1 MPLTAL
7 DIFKHLPKS
16 NCGKC
21 GFPTCLAFSMQMAA
35 KKAGLDQCPEV
46 TDEARAALEGAS
58 SPPIRLV
65 CIGKGEG
72 KIEIGQ
78 ETVLFRHDETFYHPT
93 GIAVRVKDDLDD
105 AALDARVQAIKAL
118 SFERVGQKIAVD
130 MIAVENASG
139 SEDRFKRA
147 ATAASQ
153 TGLAMILMSSNPKAL
168 AAALEVCADKNP
180 LIYRADAGNWEDMAA
195 AAKQTCCP
203 LAVDA
208 SDLEKAA
215 ELTQK
220 LVAAGVED
228 LVLDVTSGGFAETLQ
243 ALTKVRRHSLRKN
256 FRPLG
261 YPCMALALEEDQEVA
276 LAAAGSYVAKYAGI
290 VVTDAI
296 EPWQILPI
304 LTVRQNIYT
313 DPRKPVQVEPKLYEI
328 GAVTDKSPLLLTTNF
343 SLTYYTVEGDV
354 EASRVPSF
362 VGVIDTEG
370 TSVLTAWASE
380 KLTAEKAAK
389 FLNSEEVKSRV
400 SHGKVIIP
408 GYVAVMSGKLEDES
422 GWQVLVGPRESSGI
436 PKYLK
441 TVWKAD

>member
-1 MPLTAL
+1 MALTAL
-7 DIFKHLPKS
+7 EIFKHLPKT

-35 KKAGLDQCPEV
+35 KKVGLDQCPDV

-58 SPPIRLV
+58 APPIRLV
-65 CIGKGEG
+65 TVGKGDG
-72 KIEIGQ
+72 AIQIGQ
-78 ETVLFRHDETFYHPT
+78 ETVLFRHEETFYHPP
-93 GIAVRVKDDLDD
+93 GVAVRMTDDADD
-105 AALDARVQAIKAL
+105 AALQDRAQKIKSL
-118 SFERVGQKIAVD
+118 SFERVGQRISVD
-130 MIAVENASG
+130 MIAVEDVSG
-139 SEDRFKRA
+139 DPARFKA
-147 ATAASQ
+147 AVSAAAG
-153 TGLAMILMSSNPKAL
+153 TGLALILMSTRLASL
-168 AAALEVCADKNP
+168 AAALEVCADQKP
-180 LIYRADAGNWEDMAA
+180 LLHKASADNWEDMAKL
-195 AAKQTCCP
+195 AKDKSCP

-208 SDLEKAA
+208 SDLGKAA

-220 LVAAGVED
+220 LVGAGVQD
-228 LVLDVTSGGFAETLQ
+228 LVLDVTAGTFSATLQ
-243 ALTKVRRHSLRKN
+243 ALTKVRRLALRKN

-261 YPCMALALEEDQEVA
+261 YPCMAIPSSADQDVA
-276 LAAAGSYVAKYAGI
+276 LAEAASYVAKYAGI
-290 VVTDAI
+290 VVTDAA

-304 LTVRQNIYT
+304 LTVRMNIYT
-313 DPRKPVQVEPKLYEI
+313 DPRKPVQVEPKLYEV

-362 VGVIDTEG
+362 IGVIDTEG

-400 SHGKVIIP
+400 SHGKVVIP

-422 GWQVLVGPRESSGI
+422 GWKVLVGPRESSGI
-436 PKYLK
+436 PKFLK
-441 TVWKAD
+441 TVWKPD

>member
-7 DIFKHLPKS
+7 DIFKHLPKT

-35 KKAGLDQCPEV
+35 KKAGLDQCPDV
-46 TDEARAALEGAS
+46 TDEGRAALEGAA

-65 CIGKGEG
+65 CIGKGDGEI
-72 KIEIGQ
+72 KIGQ
-78 ETVLFRHDETFYHPT
+78 ETVLFRHDETFYHQP
-93 GIAVRVKDDLDD
+93 GVAVRMKDDADD
-105 AALDARVQAIKAL
+105 SALQAKAQAIKAL
-118 SFERVGQKIAVD
+118 AFERVGERIAVD
-130 MIAVENASG
+130 MIAVEDVSG
-139 SEDRFKRA
+139 DAAKFKA
-147 ATAASQ
+147 AASAAAQ
-153 TGLAMILMSSNPKAL
+153 TGLALILMSSRPASL
-168 AAALEVCADKNP
+168 AAALEVCADRNP

-220 LVAAGVED
+220 LVSAGVEN
-228 LVLDVTSGGFAETLQ
+228 LVLDVTAGSFAATLQ
-243 ALTKVRRHSLRKN
+243 ALTKVRRFALRKN

-261 YPCMALALEEDQEVA
+261 YPCIAFPSSADQDVA
-276 LAAAGSYVAKYAGI
+276 LAEAASYVAKYAGI
-290 VVTDAI
+290 VVTDAT

-304 LTVRQNIYT
+304 LTVRMNVYT
-313 DPRKPVQVEPKLYEI
+313 DPRKPVQVESKLYEI
-328 GAVTDKSPLLLTTNF
+328 GSVTDKSPLLLTTNF

-362 VGVIDTEG
+362 IGVIDTEG

-400 SHGKVIIP
+400 SHGKVVIP

-422 GWQVLVGPRESSGI
+422 GWKVMVGPRESSGI
-436 PKYLK
+436 AKYLK
-441 TVWKAD
+441 TVWKPD

>member
-1 MPLTAL
+1 MALTAL
-7 DIFKHLPKS
+7 DIFKHLPKT

-46 TDEARAALEGAS
+46 TEEARAALEGAA
-58 SPPIRLV
+58 SPPMRLV
-65 CIGKGEG
+65 CIGKGDAEI
-72 KIEIGQ
+72 KIGQ
-78 ETVLFRHDETFYHPT
+78 ETVLFRHEETFYHPA
-93 GIAVRVKDDLDD
+93 GVAVRLRDDTDD
-105 AALDARVQAIKAL
+105 VQAKAQAIKAL
-118 SFERVGQKIAVD
+118 AFERVGEKIKVD
-130 MIAVENASG
+130 MIAVEDVSG
-139 SEDRFKRA
+139 DAAKFKA
-147 ATAASQ
+147 AASAAAD
-153 TGLAMILMSSNPKAL
+153 TGLAMILMSSRPTLL
-168 AAALEVCADKNP
+168 AAALEVCADRNP
-180 LIYRADAGNWEDMAA
+180 LIYRATDDNWEEMAA

-220 LVAAGVED
+220 LVGAGVQD
-228 LVLDVTSGGFAETLQ
+228 LVLDVSAGSFSATLQ
-243 ALTKVRRHSLRKN
+243 ALTKVRRYALRKN

-261 YPCMALALEEDQEVA
+261 YPSMAIPASTDPE
-276 LAAAGSYVAKYAGI
+276 LAAVEAASYVAKYAGI
-290 VVTDAI
+290 VVVDTT
-296 EPWQILPI
+296 EPSLILPI
-304 LTVRQNIYT
+304 LTVRMNIYT

-328 GAVTDKSPLLLTTNF
+328 GAVTDTSPLLLTTNF

-362 VGVIDTEG
+362 IGVIDTEG

-422 GWQVLVGPRESSGI
+422 GWKVLVGPRESSGI

-441 TVWKAD
+441 TVWKPD

>member
-7 DIFKHLPKS
+7 DVFKHLPKT

-21 GFPTCLAFSMQMAA
+21 GFPTCLAFAMQMAA

-46 TDEARAALEGAS
+46 TDEGRAALEGAS

-65 CIGKGEG
+65 TVGTGDAAIQ
-72 KIEIGQ
+72 IGQ
-78 ETVLFRHDETFYHPT
+78 ETVLFRHDETFYHPP
-93 GIAVRVKDDLDD
+93 GIAVRLSDDLDD
-105 AALDARVQAIKAL
+105 SALQARVDAIKAL
-118 SFERVGQKIAVD
+118 DFERVGQKIAVD
-130 MIAVENASG
+130 MIAVENVSG
-139 SEDRFKRA
+139 DADKFKRA
-147 ATAASQ
+147 VSAAAGS
-153 TGLAMILMSSNPKAL
+153 GLALILMSGSAKAIG
-168 AAALEVCADKNP
+168 AALEVCADRKP
-180 LIYRADAGNWEDMAA
+180 LLHRADAENWEDMARL
-195 AAKQTCCP
+195 AKDKSCP
-203 LAVDA
+203 LVVDA

-215 ELTQK
+215 ELTAK
-220 LVAAGVED
+220 LAGAGAED
-228 LVLDVTSGGFAETLQ
+228 LVLDVTAGSFAATLQ
-243 ALTKVRRHSLRKN
+243 ALTKVRRLPLRKG

-261 YPCMALALEEDQEVA
+261 YPCIAFPASADPDVA
-276 LAAAGSYVAKYAGI
+276 LAEAGAYVAKYAGI

-304 LTVRQNIYT
+304 LTVRMNIYT
-313 DPRKPVQVEPKLYEI
+313 DPRKPVQVESKLYEI
-328 GAVTDKSPLLLTTNF
+328 GATTDKSPLLLTTNF

-362 VGVIDTEG
+362 IGVIDTEG

-389 FLNSEEVKSRV
+389 FLNSEDVKSKV

-441 TVWKAD
+441 TMWKAD